1 MLKILSALVLFFSIG
16 SFAYSTPEKKTEV
29 KSNRYQM
36 KVDGMVCNLCVQSI
50 KNRMMKN
57 KEVQNVEILLEQK
70 QVVVTM
76 HPGQDLSQ
84 EKIKESISDT
94 GYTPEELKRIE

>member
-1 MLKILSALVLFFSIG
+1 MFQIFSAFVMFFAVGIS
-16 SFAYSTPEKKTEV
+16 SYAST
-29 KSNRYQM
+29 KSHRYEM
-36 KVDGMVCNLCVQSI
+36 KVNGMVCNLCVQSI

-57 KEVQNVEILLEQK
+57 KEVKSVEILLDQK
-70 QVVVTM
+70 QVVVLT
-76 HPGQDLSQ
+76 HPGQDLAT

>member
-1 MLKILSALVLFFSIG
+1 MLKILSALVLFFTIG
-16 SFAYSTPEKKTEV
+16 FSTYAAPEKKSEV

-57 KEVQNVEILLEQK
+57 KEVRNVEILLDQK

-76 HPGQDLSQ
+76 HPGQDLSV